1 MNKRTPGAPKKT
13 NISAKLKQ
21 NARVLNRELNKALK
35 EGPISPSTST
45 PITKSKSP
53 KKKGMKSRNIPKPKP
68 RALMKLTNYMTP
80 PSSAINNN
88 NNSMSPPG
96 APMKKKK

>member
-68 RALMKLTNYMTP
+68 RALMKLTKF
-80 PSSAINNN
+80 
-88 NNSMSPPG
+88 MSPIVSPAITPRVPN
-96 APMKKKK
+96 APEKKKSKK